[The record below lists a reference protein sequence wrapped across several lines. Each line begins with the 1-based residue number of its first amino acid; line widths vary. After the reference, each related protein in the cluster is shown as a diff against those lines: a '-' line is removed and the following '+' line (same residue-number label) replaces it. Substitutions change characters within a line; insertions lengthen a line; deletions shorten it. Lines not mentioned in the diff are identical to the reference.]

1 MAAFDFYKVDK
12 KLSQGVGVMIL
23 NDGPYILLLK

>member
-12 KLSQGVGVMIL
+12 KPRQGVGVMIL
-23 NDGPYILLLK
+23 NDGSYILL